1 MLSSRVIFHD
11 TGMMDTEAWNAIAG
25 TLSCVDHTRRPH
37 AGSVDDD
44 PFGALNVILFG
55 DMKQSADRPKYDRR
69 SRRSIA
75 CCVFF
80 DFMRFLSVCWLPPA
94 TSKAPFIVVPWV
106 VQRFEFRVLRQN
118 RRIISSTE
126 DRRDDWRWN
135 E

>member
-25 TLSCVDHTRRPH
+25 ILSCVDHTRRPH

-55 DMKQSADRPKYDRR
+55 DMKQSADRPKYERR

-80 DFMRFLSVCWLPPA
+80 RLHEILVRLLAASSDEQGPLYRRALGCA
-94 TSKAPFIVVPWV
+94 A
-106 VQRFEFRVLRQN
+106 FRVS
-118 RRIISSTE
+118 RIATEST
-126 DRRDDWRWN
+126 DHR
-135 E
+135 